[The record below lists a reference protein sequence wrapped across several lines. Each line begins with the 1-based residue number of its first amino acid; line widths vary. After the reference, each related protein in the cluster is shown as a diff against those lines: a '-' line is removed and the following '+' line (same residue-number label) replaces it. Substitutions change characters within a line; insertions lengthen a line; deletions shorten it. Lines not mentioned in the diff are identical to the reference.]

1 MKKLIA
7 ICLCLIVLC
16 SMPFSLYASSIK
28 PYYNNFDRV
37 NTVFTISGS
46 GVATVK
52 NSYTGI
58 TGTTKSAKIVTKV
71 QKKVGVIWVTVDNG
85 SWTDNSETNDFAK
98 SHFVQLSGKGSY
110 RAHTV
115 FTFSG
120 SGGSDDKITKNV
132 EKAYS

>member
-1 MKKLIA
+1 MKKFLAFFITLVIA
-7 ICLCLIVLC
+7 LTTTICVYAADF
-16 SMPFSLYASSIK
+16 MPLKNNDAETKVNFAISS
-28 PYYNNFDRV
+28 
-37 NTVFTISGS
+37 SGQ
-46 GVATVK
+46 ATVIVRC
-52 NSYTGI
+52 NALS
-58 TGTTKSAKIVTKV
+58 TKFTSATIETKV
-71 QKKVGVIWVTVDNG
+71 QKKVGLIWVTVDNG